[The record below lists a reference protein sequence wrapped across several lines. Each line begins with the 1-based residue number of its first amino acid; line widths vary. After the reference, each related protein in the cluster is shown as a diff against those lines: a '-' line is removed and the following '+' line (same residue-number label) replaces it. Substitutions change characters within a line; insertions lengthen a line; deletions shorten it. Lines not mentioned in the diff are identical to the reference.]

1 MISVYSIKPQ
11 FQRVLTPILDLLHRA
26 KVTANQITLWGC
38 VLSLVIGILFWFAGD
53 VGTWLYLCL
62 PVGLLI
68 RMALNA
74 LDGMMARRY
83 NQITRKGELL
93 NEVGDVVSDTIIYF
107 PLLKYH
113 PESLYFIVAFI
124 ALSIINEYAG
134 VMGKVLSEERRYDG
148 PMGKS
153 DRAFV
158 LGLYGVVCLFGI
170 NLSGYSVYIFG
181 VIDLLLVLST
191 WIRIKKTLKV
201 TRNSQTPE

>member
-11 FQRVLTPILDLLHRA
+11 FQRVLTPILELLHRA
-26 KVTANQITLWGC
+26 KVTANQITLWAC
-38 VLSLVIGILFWFAGD
+38 VLSLVIGILFWFVGD
-53 VGTWLYLCL
+53 VGRWLYLCL

-74 LDGMMARRY
+74 LHGMMARRY

-134 VMGKVLSEERRYDG
+134 VMGKVLSAERRYDG

>member
-1 MISVYSIKPQ
+1 M
-11 FQRVLTPILDLLHRA
+11 HRA
-26 KVTANQITLWGC
+26 KVTANQITLWAC

-134 VMGKVLSEERRYDG
+134 VMGKVLSAERRYDG

-181 VIDLLLVLST
+181 VIDLLLVVST

>member
-11 FQRVLTPILDLLHRA
+11 FQRVLTPILELLHRA
-26 KVTANQITLWGC
+26 KVTANQITWWAC
-38 VLSLVIGILFWFAGD
+38 ILSLVIGILFWFVGD
-53 VGTWLYLCL
+53 VGRWLYLCL

-113 PESLYFIVAFI
+113 PESLYLIVAFI

-134 VMGKVLSEERRYDG
+134 GWARCCRQNDGMMVRWERATVLSFSASTG
-148 PMGKS
+148 WS
-153 DRAFV
+153 
-158 LGLYGVVCLFGI
+158 VCL
-170 NLSGYSVYIFG
+170 V
-181 VIDLLLVLST
+181 
-191 WIRIKKTLKV
+191 
-201 TRNSQTPE
+201 

>member
-11 FQRVLTPILDLLHRA
+11 FQRVLTPILELLHRA
-26 KVTANQITLWGC
+26 KVTANQITWWAC
-38 VLSLVIGILFWFAGD
+38 ILSLVIGILFWFAGD

-134 VMGKVLSEERRYDG
+134 VMARCCRQNDGMMVRWERATVLSFSASTEW
-148 PMGKS
+148 S
-153 DRAFV
+153 
-158 LGLYGVVCLFGI
+158 VCLA
-170 NLSGYSVYIFG
+170 
-181 VIDLLLVLST
+181 
-191 WIRIKKTLKV
+191 
-201 TRNSQTPE
+201 

>member
-11 FQRVLTPILDLLHRA
+11 FQRVLTPILELLHHA
-26 KVTANQITLWGC
+26 KVTANQITLWAC

-134 VMGKVLSEERRYDG
+134 VMGKVLSAERRYDG

-158 LGLYGVVCLFGI
+158 LGLYGVACLFGV

>member
-11 FQRVLTPILDLLHRA
+11 FQRVLTPILELLHRA
-26 KVTANQITLWGC
+26 KVTANQITWWAC
-38 VLSLVIGILFWFAGD
+38 ILSLVIGILFWFVGD
-53 VGTWLYLCL
+53 VGRWLYLCL

-134 VMGKVLSEERRYDG
+134 VMGKVLSAERRYDG

-181 VIDLLLVLST
+181 VIDLLIVLST

>member
-11 FQRVLTPILDLLHRA
+11 FQRVLTPILGLLHRA
-26 KVTANQITLWGC
+26 KVTANQITLWAC

-74 LDGMMARRY
+74 LDGMMARCY

-134 VMGKVLSEERRYDG
+134 VMGKVLSAERRYDG

-158 LGLYGVVCLFGI
+158 LSLYGVVCLFGI

>member
-11 FQRVLTPILDLLHRA
+11 FQRVLTPILGLLHRA
-26 KVTANQITLWGC
+26 KVTANQITLWAC

-74 LDGMMARRY
+74 LDGMMARCY

-134 VMGKVLSEERRYDG
+134 VMGKVLSAERRYDG

-158 LGLYGVVCLFGI
+158 LSLYGVVCLFGI

-201 TRNSQTPE
+201 TKNSQTPE

>member
-11 FQRVLTPILDLLHRA
+11 FQRVLTPILELLHRA
-26 KVTANQITLWGC
+26 KVTANQITLWAC

-134 VMGKVLSEERRYDG
+134 VMGKGLSAERRYDG

-158 LGLYGVVCLFGI
+158 LGLYGVACLFGV

>member
-11 FQRVLTPILDLLHRA
+11 FQRVLTPILELLHRA
-26 KVTANQITLWGC
+26 KVTANQITLWAC
-38 VLSLVIGILFWFAGD
+38 VLSLVIGIFFWFAGD

-134 VMGKVLSEERRYDG
+134 VMGKVLSAERRYDG

-158 LGLYGVVCLFGI
+158 LGLYGVVCLLGI

-181 VIDLLLVLST
+181 VIDLLIVLST

>member
-1 MISVYSIKPQ
+1 M
-11 FQRVLTPILDLLHRA
+11 
-26 KVTANQITLWGC
+26 
-38 VLSLVIGILFWFAGD
+38 
-53 VGTWLYLCL
+53 GTWLYLCL

-93 NEVGDVVSDTIIYF
+93 NELGDVVSDTIIYF

-134 VMGKVLSEERRYDG
+134 VMGKVLSAERRYDG

-158 LGLYGVVCLFGI
+158 LGLYGVVCLFGV
-170 NLSGYSVYIFG
+170 NLSGCSVYIFG
-181 VIDLLLVLST
+181 VVDLLLVVST

-201 TRNSQTPE
+201 TGSSQTPE

>member
-11 FQRVLTPILDLLHRA
+11 FQRVLTPILELLHRA
-26 KVTANQITLWGC
+26 KVTANQITWWAC
-38 VLSLVIGILFWFAGD
+38 ILSLVIGILFWFVGD
-53 VGTWLYLCL
+53 VGRWLYLCL

-113 PESLYFIVAFI
+113 PKSLYFIVAFI

-134 VMGKVLSEERRYDG
+134 VMGKVLSAERRYDG